1 MSPLCRDQIF
11 TFIGILESFS
21 YEKCFYG
28 DYGDGNL
35 GFDPL
40 QMGKNPASLKYYKVR
55 AWMCV
60 CVCVWCACL
69 VRVVFFLLV
78 LTSEAALDPISSGR
92 CDL

>member
-40 QMGKNPASLKYYKVR
+40 QMGKNPASLKYYKV
-55 AWMCV
+55 
-60 CVCVWCACL
+60 CAC
-69 VRVVFFLLV
+69 
-78 LTSEAALDPISSGR
+78 AARS
-92 CDL
+92 